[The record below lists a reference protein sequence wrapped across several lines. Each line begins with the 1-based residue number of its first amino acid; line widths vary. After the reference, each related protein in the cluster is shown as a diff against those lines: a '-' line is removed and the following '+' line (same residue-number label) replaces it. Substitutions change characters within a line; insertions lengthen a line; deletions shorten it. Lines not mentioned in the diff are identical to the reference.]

1 LRISSQP
8 PFEGRPTGQ
17 IRPAG
22 HEKKKAN
29 PMKKKSLKSRLTL
42 NRETLRNLNADQM
55 SEAQG
60 GIVLQPVSS
69 DCPRLNTNVGC
80 PSDTCPTRC
89 GQWYCYAV

>member
-1 LRISSQP
+1 
-8 PFEGRPTGQ
+8 
-17 IRPAG
+17 
-22 HEKKKAN
+22 
-29 PMKKKSLKSRLTL
+29 MKKKSLKSRLTL